1 VPFFQNRLAPFPC
14 ATRNHKLS
22 GETGFRVR
30 TYEPRAKEEFKSYDG
45 DGGNASEA
53 GYGRGFSGFAENCVQ
68 WDNKS
73 MTKQTLLLIG
83 TLAIGLASSDAL
95 LAQQTPSGSSQT
107 PAATTPAKP
116 ATAAKTGTSGQA
128 STGAKSATGAKKPA
142 TAATAVP
149 LKTQKEKGSYS
160 IGLRIGGGLKKDG
173 VDLDAASLSR
183 GIRDA
188 LSGAKPLLTDQEA
201 QAALTVMATEVR
213 AKQQAKLAAVS
224 TANKLQGDT
233 FLAGNKTKDGVV
245 TLPSGLQ
252 YKVLTAG
259 TGPKPAPTDKVT
271 CNYRG
276 TLVEGKEF
284 DSSYKRGEPVTFGV
298 GEVIKGWSEALQLM
312 PVGSKWQLFVP
323 PDLAYGAQGA
333 GQDIGPNST
342 LVFEV
347 ELISIAPKTDAK
359 TDVKP
364 PDSK

>member
-1 VPFFQNRLAPFPC
+1 
-14 ATRNHKLS
+14 
-22 GETGFRVR
+22 
-30 TYEPRAKEEFKSYDG
+30 
-45 DGGNASEA
+45 
-53 GYGRGFSGFAENCVQ
+53 
-68 WDNKS
+68 

-83 TLAIGLASSDAL
+83 TLAIGLASGDAL
-95 LAQQTPSGSSQT
+95 LAQQTPASGSQA
-107 PAATTPAKP
+107 PAATTTAKP
-116 ATAAKTGTSGQA
+116 ATAAKSGTSGQT
-128 STGAKSATGAKKPA
+128 STPAKSATGAKKPT
-142 TAATAVP
+142 TAAAP
-149 LKTQKEKGSYS
+149 LTTQKQKGSYA
-160 IGLRIGGGLKKDG
+160 IGLRIGGGLQKDG
-173 VDLDAASLSR
+173 VDLDAASLAR

-213 AKQQAKLAAVS
+213 AKQQAKLEAVS
-224 TANKLQGDT
+224 TANKLQGDS
-233 FLAGNKTKDGVV
+233 FLAGNKAKDGVV

-252 YKVLTAG
+252 YKILTAG
-259 TGPKPAPTDKVT
+259 SGPKPAPTDKVT

-342 LVFEV
+342 LIFEV
-347 ELISIAPKTDAK
+347 ELLSIAPKTDAK